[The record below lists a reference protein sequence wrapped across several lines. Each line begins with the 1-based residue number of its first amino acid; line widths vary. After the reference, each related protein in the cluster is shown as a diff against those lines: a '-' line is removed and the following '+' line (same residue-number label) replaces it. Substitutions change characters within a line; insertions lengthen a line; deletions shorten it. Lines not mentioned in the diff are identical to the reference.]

1 MKSTIAAIAT
11 FAAVFAFAQQPNA
24 PARMP
29 RPGQGPNG
37 EKLTPEQR
45 AERARK
51 FQEMRYKKT
60 GGILARPGSRQGKIV
75 FVNAQKDAPAEW
87 IQEIAGDFA
96 KETKFT
102 VEVEEGEFKFPSPA
116 IVGNASVFVI
126 NDPEMPPM
134 LSAPESRW
142 SMVNVAPLK
151 TGAGQKPAFFRAR
164 CMKELVR
171 GFCLVA
177 GTQDSNYPMALVG
190 PILKPAD
197 LDQHADWRLPVDV
210 YARIKKYSSA
220 MGVTPLEEVSYRKA
234 CQEGWAPS
242 PTNDIQRAIWDKV
255 HALPAEPL
263 KIKPETSK
271 QK

>member
-1 MKSTIAAIAT
+1 MKSTLLAIAT
-11 FAAVFAFAQQPNA
+11 FSAAFAFAQQPSV
-24 PARMP
+24 PIRVPM
-29 RPGQGPNG
+29 PGQGSNG

-51 FQEMRYKKT
+51 FKEMRYKKT
-60 GGILARPGSRQGKIV
+60 GGPLQRPGSQQGRIV
-75 FVNAQKDAPAEW
+75 FVNAQKDAPSAW
-87 IQEIAGDFA
+87 LDEIAQDFA
-96 KETKFT
+96 KETKFI
-102 VEVEEGEFKFPSPA
+102 VEVEDGEFQFPSPT

-126 NDPEMPPM
+126 NDPNMPPI
-134 LSAPESRW
+134 LNAPESRW
-142 SMVNVAPLK
+142 SMVNVAQLR
-151 TGAGQKPAFFRAR
+151 TDAGQKPAFFRAR

-197 LDQHADWRLPVDV
+197 LDQYADWRLPVDV

-234 CQEGWAPS
+234 CEEGWAPT
-242 PTNDIQRAIWDKV
+242 PTNDVQKAIWDEIRS
-255 HALPAEPL
+255 LPTKPI
-263 KIKPETSK
+263 KIEFDPAKGK
-271 QK
+271 